1 MFNNNAKD
9 KSMSIFSKGD
19 LVAEARTNEDSER
32 HFSRGAQ
39 NEAIDTLC
47 GKPYSTISRS
57 FFNTLEAATKI
68 SKSAP
73 GLYCDKCVGSFI
85 LGTK

>member
-1 MFNNNAKD
+1 
-9 KSMSIFSKGD
+9 MSVFSKGE
-19 LVAEARTNEDSER
+19 LVAEARTSEDSER

-39 NEAIDTLC
+39 DDTTDTLC
-47 GKPYSTISRS
+47 GKRYSTISRS
-57 FFNTLEAATKI
+57 FFNVLEAATTI